1 MEDIE
6 CQRQRVLARAQE
18 TPMLNRLIEAI
29 VTGNGFGDVAALRAA
44 AIAEQT
50 VLLGPSGLL
59 EAEPG
64 AIAGYPRVICAYREL
79 LDHLGGPQPDLV
91 VWHGISVT
99 YLWGPLCGGRE
110 GGVFVGG
117 DALE

>member
-1 MEDIE
+1 M
-6 CQRQRVLARAQE
+6 
-18 TPMLNRLIEAI
+18 AI
-29 VTGNGFGDVAALRAA
+29 FRHTENGMADVA
-44 AIAEQT
+44 
-50 VLLGPSGLL
+50 
-59 EAEPG
+59 
-64 AIAGYPRVICAYREL
+64 
-79 LDHLGGPQPDLV
+79 LV

>member
-1 MEDIE
+1 MVYVS
-6 CQRQRVLARAQE
+6 RVRNNL
-18 TPMLNRLIEAI
+18 L
-29 VTGNGFGDVAALRAA
+29 VSAA
-44 AIAEQT
+44 AAMA
-50 VLLGPSGLL
+50 LG
-59 EAEPG
+59 
-64 AIAGYPRVICAYREL
+64 
-79 LDHLGGPQPDLV
+79 LV

>member
-1 MEDIE
+1 MGV
-6 CQRQRVLARAQE
+6 RL
-18 TPMLNRLIEAI
+18 MLVEGKERW
-29 VTGNGFGDVAALRAA
+29 G
-44 AIAEQT
+44 
-50 VLLGPSGLL
+50 
-59 EAEPG
+59 
-64 AIAGYPRVICAYREL
+64 
-79 LDHLGGPQPDLV
+79 LV